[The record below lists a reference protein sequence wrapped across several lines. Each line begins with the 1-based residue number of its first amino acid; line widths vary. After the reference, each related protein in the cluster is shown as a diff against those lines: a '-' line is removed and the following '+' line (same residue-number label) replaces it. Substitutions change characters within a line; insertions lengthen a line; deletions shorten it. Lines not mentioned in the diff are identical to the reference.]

1 MHFQVTAEHIKRQN
15 RKSVYLTIFLLLL
28 SAGSVAAILNA
39 ESVSKKLF
47 ALIGLFI
54 FAQAIYRAYKVRT
67 EGDKSYPTL
76 ELDEKQGTI
85 SVAYE
90 DVVVKV
96 DITQIKNLRLQYK
109 SSALE
114 SVLVTTSAGQDMR
127 FEGYENLDV
136 LAESLK
142 RLTPA
147 DRVSNAKFYHR

>member
-1 MHFQVTAEHIKRQN
+1 MHFQVTTEHIKKQN
-15 RKSVYLTIFLLLL
+15 RKSVYLAIFLLLL
-28 SAGSVAAILNA
+28 SAALFNAA
-39 ESVSKKLF
+39 SVSKQLF
-47 ALIGLFI
+47 ALIGLYFVGQI
-54 FAQAIYRAYKVRT
+54 IYRAYKTRKY
-67 EGDKSYPTL
+67 GDSSYPTL
-76 ELDEKQGTI
+76 ELDEKAGTI
-85 SVAYE
+85 SVAYR

-109 SSALE
+109 SSVLE

-127 FEGYENLDV
+127 FEGYENLEV

>member
-15 RKSVYLTIFLLLL
+15 RKSVYLTLFLLLL
-28 SAGSVAAILNA
+28 SAGCVGALFNTASA
-39 ESVSKKLF
+39 SKKLF
-47 ALIGLFI
+47 ALIGLF
-54 FAQAIYRAYKVRT
+54 FLAQTIYRAYKIRK

-76 ELDEKQGTI
+76 DLDEKHGTI
-85 SVAYE
+85 SVAHE

-127 FEGYENLDV
+127 FEGYENLEV

>member
-1 MHFQVTAEHIKRQN
+1 MHFQVTNEHVSRQN

-28 SAGSVAAILNA
+28 SAGCVAALFNA
-39 ESVSKKLF
+39 ASVSNKLF
-47 ALIGLFI
+47 SLIGLFV
-54 FAQAIYRAYKVRT
+54 FAQTIYRTYKVRK

-76 ELDEKQGTI
+76 ELDEKQGAL

-109 SSALE
+109 SSVLE

-127 FEGYENLDV
+127 FEGYENLEV

>member
-1 MHFQVTAEHIKRQN
+1 LGCLSSPRLFTETAD
-15 RKSVYLTIFLLLL
+15 
-28 SAGSVAAILNA
+28 
-39 ESVSKKLF
+39 
-47 ALIGLFI
+47 
-54 FAQAIYRAYKVRT
+54 KVRT

-127 FEGYENLDV
+127 FEGYEKLDV
-136 LAESLK
+136 LAESLI
-142 RLTPA
+142 RLTPGRPNIKRKVLPPVNLYA
-147 DRVSNAKFYHR
+147 RGNRAPGRRYLPK